1 MHIYTYHLAN
11 KFTSYLDL
19 EDKAFSFKE
28 FFRTKTIEDANDHN
42 LSDLDVGDFVHKV
55 DVNHFLNL
63 IVADRKT
70 DNFPFSKDK
79 YREYFRHTLWVLPGV
94 KEAKALTALMR
105 SHPVFS
111 QFEIINVA
119 GAGDEEI
126 DPNQA
131 LKTLREKMTDTPEHT
146 RTITVTCGRLT
157 TGVTVPA

>member
-1 MHIYTYHLAN
+1 M
-11 KFTSYLDL
+11 
-19 EDKAFSFKE
+19 
-28 FFRTKTIEDANDHN
+28 
-42 LSDLDVGDFVHKV
+42 
-55 DVNHFLNL
+55 
-63 IVADRKT
+63 
-70 DNFPFSKDK
+70 
-79 YREYFRHTLWVLPGV
+79 
-94 KEAKALTALMR
+94 KEAKALAALMR

>member
-11 KFTSYLDL
+11 KFSSYLDL

-63 IVADRKT
+63 IVADRET

-79 YREYFRHTLWVLPGV
+79 YREYFRHTL
-94 KEAKALTALMR
+94 
-105 SHPVFS
+105 
-111 QFEIINVA
+111 
-119 GAGDEEI
+119 
-126 DPNQA
+126 
-131 LKTLREKMTDTPEHT
+131 
-146 RTITVTCGRLT
+146 
-157 TGVTVPA
+157 